1 MTKTNASRKTRSA
14 LCLTIMGLGLFFSA
28 GCTTVAPYE
37 RAKLA
42 HPTMAANEMAGPG
55 EEHLRAVTEGAIG
68 GSAGAGSGC
77 GCN

>member
-1 MTKTNASRKTRSA
+1 MTKTDNSRKTRTA
-14 LCLTIMGLGLFFSA
+14 LCLAIMGLGLFFSA

-42 HPTMAANEMAGPG
+42 HPTMAANEMAGAG

-68 GSAGAGSGC
+68 GSAGAGGGC